1 MLFNVNTS
9 AETNVLRCFQ
19 VLDVCLLSIS
29 GDQSLFALIGKV
41 DLLKGYDLI
50 TVHFTVINHYLC
62 SLKLDVLYE
71 PVQ

>member
-1 MLFNVNTS
+1 M
-9 AETNVLRCFQ
+9 
-19 VLDVCLLSIS
+19 LDVCLLSIS